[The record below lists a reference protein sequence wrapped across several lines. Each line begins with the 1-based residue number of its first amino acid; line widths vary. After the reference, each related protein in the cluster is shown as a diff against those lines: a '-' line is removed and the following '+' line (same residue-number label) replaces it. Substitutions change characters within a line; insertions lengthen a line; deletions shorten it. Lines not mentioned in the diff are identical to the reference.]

1 MKEEATENAA
11 VLAAYKI
18 VADKAAHLA
27 GTGAFA
33 VSAIADWEDHRQNA
47 ALAITKK
54 KGEPEGYL
62 TVTGLRAMTYSH
74 AAALRERYVQLQ
86 RPESDDPNDAD
97 GRESQPAEPS
107 RPGSWT
113 HWRRARATLEETAP
127 RLSWQTIRTLATLL
141 ASDMDFR
148 AAAKRLNTPLAT
160 IYRQFRQAAREFR
173 HKCPFRY

>member
-27 GTGAFA
+27 GTGTFA
-33 VSAIADWEDHRQNA
+33 VTAVTDWEDHRQDA
-47 ALAITKK
+47 ALAIAKK

-97 GRESQPAEPS
+97 GRESQPAEPP

-113 HWRRARATLEETAP
+113 HWRRARTTLEETAP
-127 RLSWQTIRTLATLL
+127 NLSWRTIRTLSALL

-148 AAAKRLNTPLAT
+148 AAAKRLDIPLAT
-160 IYRQFRQAAREFR
+160 IYRQFRQAAREFQRKCTFR
-173 HKCPFRY
+173 H

>member
-1 MKEEATENAA
+1 MKEETTENTA
-11 VLAAYKI
+11 LMAAYKI
-18 VADKAAHLA
+18 VADKAEHLA
-27 GTGAFA
+27 GTGMFA
-33 VSAIADWEDHRQNA
+33 ISAITDWEDHRQDA
-47 ALAITKK
+47 ALAIAKK
-54 KGEPEGYL
+54 KGKPEGYL
-62 TVTGLRAMTYSH
+62 TVTGLRALTYSH

-86 RPESDDPNDAD
+86 RPQSEDPDDAD

-107 RPGSWT
+107 HPGSWT

-127 RLSWQTIRTLATLL
+127 RLSWQTIRTLAALL